1 MTDQRSPAD
10 EALARLGLPPQPRN
24 LGYPPTSRYSGLSTS
39 ITTLPGQGEIVYLQ
53 RRWLPMGS
61 EMTELERYQVGERD
75 RLDLIAARRLGDS
88 EVWWRLADA
97 NDALT
102 PEELEEAQ
110 RELRITLPEGL
121 PGASDAG

>member
-24 LGYPPTSRYSGLSTS
+24 LGYPPTSRYAGIGTAT
-39 ITTLPGQGEIVYLQ
+39 TTLPGQGEVVFLQ

-61 EMTELERYQVGERD
+61 QLTELERHQVGERD
-75 RLDLIAARRLGDS
+75 RLDLIAARRLGDA
-88 EVWWRLADA
+88 EQWWRVADA
-97 NDALT
+97 NDALI
-102 PEELEEAQ
+102 PAELEEPQ
-110 RELRITLPEGL
+110 RELRMTLPEGI

>member
-1 MTDQRSPAD
+1 MTEQRSPAD
-10 EALARLGLPPQPRN
+10 EALARLVLPPQPRN
-24 LGYPPTSRYSGLSTS
+24 LGYPPTSRYSGLGTS
-39 ITTLPGQGEIVYLQ
+39 ITSLPGQGEIVYLQ

-88 EVWWRLADA
+88 EQWWRVADA
-97 NDALT
+97 NDALI
-102 PEELEEAQ
+102 PAELEEPQ
-110 RELRITLPEGL
+110 RELRITLPEGI